1 MKKLLERLRADGER
15 SKLLASV
22 AGVVLVVIAAMLLPM
37 AFRSERTGEADNR
50 PFFAFPTGSARNG
63 SGSTAGFTPTTADGP
78 SSTTSIA
85 ASSTDTTATTDPA
98 TKEQRQ

>member
-37 AFRSERTGEADNR
+37 AFRSERTGE
-50 PFFAFPTGSARNG
+50 
-63 SGSTAGFTPTTADGP
+63 TAKTEMSLEERTRMFSDY
-78 SSTTSIA
+78 
-85 ASSTDTTATTDPA
+85 
-98 TKEQRQ
+98 